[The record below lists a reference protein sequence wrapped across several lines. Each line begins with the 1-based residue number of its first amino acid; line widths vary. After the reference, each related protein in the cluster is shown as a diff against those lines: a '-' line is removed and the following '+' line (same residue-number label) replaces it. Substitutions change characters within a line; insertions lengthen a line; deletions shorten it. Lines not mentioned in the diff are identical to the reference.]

1 MSPAPQMLSGWGRF
15 PVGDSVV
22 ATPADRA
29 GMARALGGDHG
40 AGLIA
45 RGLGRAYGDSAFV
58 AGGTVVE
65 TARIDRFRG
74 FDPQSGLLDVEAGV
88 SFAEII
94 ALFLPRGWFLPTTPG
109 TKYVTVGGAIAAD
122 VHGKNHHRHG
132 SIGMFVERID
142 VMVADGTVVRCSRGE
157 NSDLFHATLGGMGLT
172 GMIMAACFRLVRV
185 ETSRVTV
192 DYHRT
197 ADLEET
203 LTVFESGDAGSEH
216 SVAWIDCMASGRAMG
231 RSVVMQGRNTPLGEL
246 SPEARRDPFGLPR
259 KRVKSVPFTPP
270 VGLLNSLSVRVFNKV
285 FYAAHGNRRK
295 VVDLD
300 TFFYPLD
307 SIRHWNR
314 LYGPRG
320 FIQYQAFFPRKSSL
334 DGLRELLSTIVA
346 SGAASFLA
354 VLKSCGPADDAMLS
368 FLEPGHTLA
377 LDIPYRR
384 GVIEAL
390 CGRLDR
396 ILLEHGG
403 RLYLAKDALMD
414 GTTFRA
420 MYPRLDE
427 FLAVKRRYDPE
438 GLFASSQS
446 RRLGI
451 TPA

>member
-1 MSPAPQMLSGWGRF
+1 MSPAPRMLSGWGRF
-15 PVGDSVV
+15 PVGESVV

-29 GMARALGGDHG
+29 GMASALAERRGS
-40 AGLIA
+40 GLIA

-65 TARIDRFRG
+65 TGRVDRFRG

-88 SFAEII
+88 SLAEII
-94 ALFLPRGWFLPTTPG
+94 AVFLPRGWFLPTTPG
-109 TKYVTVGGAIAAD
+109 TKYVTVGGAVAAD

-132 SIGMFVERID
+132 SLGMFVERID
-142 VMVADGTVVRCSRGE
+142 VLVADGTVVGCSRDE
-157 NSDLFHATLGGMGLT
+157 SAPLFHATLGGMGLT
-172 GMIMAACFRLVRV
+172 GVILSASLRLVRV

-192 DYHRT
+192 DYRRT

-203 LTVFESGDAGSEH
+203 LAVFEAGDAGSEH

-231 RSVVMQGRNTPLGEL
+231 RSVVMQGSNTRLDEL
-246 SPEARRDPFGLPR
+246 SPRARRDPLGLPP
-259 KRVKSVPFTPP
+259 KKVKSVPFTPP
-270 VGLLNSLSVRVFNKV
+270 VGLLNAVSVRVFNEV
-285 FYAAHGNRRK
+285 FYAAHGNRRRI
-295 VVDLD
+295 VDLD
-300 TFFYPLD
+300 SFFYPPD

-314 LYGPRG
+314 LYGPHG
-320 FIQYQAFFPRKSSL
+320 FIQYQAFFPGKSSL

-354 VLKSCGPADDAMLS
+354 VLKRCGPADGAMLS

-384 GVIEAL
+384 GVIESL
-390 CGRLDR
+390 CSRLDR
-396 ILLEHGG
+396 ILLGHGG

-414 GTTFRA
+414 GITFRA

-427 FLAVKRRYDPE
+427 FLAVKRRYDPD

-451 TPA
+451 TPS